1 MNIQTTDSGARS
13 RKAHLLPPIAPQ
25 ASINAAQMHRDRALD
40 GLRMIGRAAAIGTA
54 ALIIAVVAL
63 SAAEA
68 PAKLRADLAVIEAA
82 Q

>member
-1 MNIQTTDSGARS
+1 MNTQTTDSGARS